1 MKTVTGTIFVLILAW
16 FAQLALAG
24 GAQEK
29 ESVDRG
35 EYIVAKGRIIPPQE
49 IYEDAYVSA
58 LDFQY
63 PDPREG
69 TFAVRFLSG
78 NRQVST
84 DGQEEVILI
93 GIQGSNS
100 HRDPGK
106 KIYLRGP
113 PGHEP
118 GLRDR

>member
-1 MKTVTGTIFVLILAW
+1 MKTVTGTILVLILAW

-93 GIQGSNS
+93 GIQGRRFTYADLPVMNQAFVIDKSGS
-100 HRDPGK
+100 M
-106 KIYLRGP
+106 
-113 PGHEP
+113 
-118 GLRDR
+118 